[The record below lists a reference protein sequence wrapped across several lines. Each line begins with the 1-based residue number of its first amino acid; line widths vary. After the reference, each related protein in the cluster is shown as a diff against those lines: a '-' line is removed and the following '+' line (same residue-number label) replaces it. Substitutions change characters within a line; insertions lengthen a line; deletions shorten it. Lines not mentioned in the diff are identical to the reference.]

1 MFYVFDDELKSI
13 EIEEISKN
21 MLCAGFM
28 TVGEFE
34 RLATVFSL
42 PKNIVELCKKD
53 SDKNFLTKFLN
64 DDLTFLRLNIMCNNN
79 KNNEIALIVMKN
91 MIMAVDICDE
101 FSFNQKCFLNA
112 LSNCACE
119 SVTAEKLICSFL
131 EIIAKQCSANYN
143 EGPGE
148 NEDLQGQPFVGRSG
162 QLLDKFLASVDLS
175 RDKNVYIANMVKCRP
190 PKNRDP
196 KPEEQDMCINW
207 LREQFK
213 IIKPKIVVCVG
224 RISAQKLIDKNFK
237 VTQQHGQFIDK
248 NGTLFMGTYHPAAIL
263 RNPNNK
269 EFAFADWL
277 ALRDKIDELGIEI

>member
-1 MFYVFDDELKSI
+1 MTLDEL
-13 EIEEISKN
+13 EIKCKN
-21 MLCAGFM
+21 CTKCDLCEGR
-28 TVGEFE
+28 TN
-34 RLATVFSL
+34 LVFG
-42 PKNIVELCKKD
+42 IGKKD
-53 SDKNFLTKFLN
+53 AD
-64 DDLTFLRLNIMCNNN
+64 IM
-79 KNNEIALIVMKN
+79 LIG
-91 MIMAVDICDE
+91 
-101 FSFNQKCFLNA
+101 
-112 LSNCACE
+112 
-119 SVTAEKLICSFL
+119 
-131 EIIAKQCSANYN
+131 

-207 LREQFK
+207 LRNQFK
-213 IIKPKIVVCVG
+213 ISKPKIVVCVG

>member
-1 MFYVFDDELKSI
+1 MTLDEL
-13 EIEEISKN
+13 EIKCKN
-21 MLCAGFM
+21 CTKCDLCEGRTNLVFG
-28 TVGEFE
+28 VG
-34 RLATVFSL
+34 
-42 PKNIVELCKKD
+42 KKD
-53 SDKNFLTKFLN
+53 AD
-64 DDLTFLRLNIMCNNN
+64 IM
-79 KNNEIALIVMKN
+79 LIG
-91 MIMAVDICDE
+91 
-101 FSFNQKCFLNA
+101 
-112 LSNCACE
+112 
-119 SVTAEKLICSFL
+119 
-131 EIIAKQCSANYN
+131 

-213 IIKPKIVVCVG
+213 IIKPKIIVCVG
-224 RISAQKLIDKNFK
+224 RISAQKL
-237 VTQQHGQFIDK
+237 IDK

-269 EFAFADWL
+269 EAAFGDWL
-277 ALRDKIDELGIEI
+277 ALRDKINELGIQI

>member
-1 MFYVFDDELKSI
+1 MTLDEL
-13 EIEEISKN
+13 EIKCKN
-21 MLCAGFM
+21 CTKCDLCEGRTNLVFG
-28 TVGEFE
+28 VG
-34 RLATVFSL
+34 
-42 PKNIVELCKKD
+42 KKD
-53 SDKNFLTKFLN
+53 AD
-64 DDLTFLRLNIMCNNN
+64 IM
-79 KNNEIALIVMKN
+79 LIG
-91 MIMAVDICDE
+91 
-101 FSFNQKCFLNA
+101 
-112 LSNCACE
+112 
-119 SVTAEKLICSFL
+119 
-131 EIIAKQCSANYN
+131 

-196 KPEEQDMCINW
+196 KPEEQYMCINW

-213 IIKPKIVVCVG
+213 IIKPKIIVCVG

-237 VTQQHGQFIDK
+237 VTQQHGEFIDK

-269 EFAFADWL
+269 EAAFGDWL
-277 ALRDKIDELGIEI
+277 ALRDKINELGIEI

>member
-1 MFYVFDDELKSI
+1 MTLDEL
-13 EIEEISKN
+13 EIKCKN
-21 MLCAGFM
+21 CTKCDLCEGR
-28 TVGEFE
+28 TN
-34 RLATVFSL
+34 LVFG
-42 PKNIVELCKKD
+42 IGKKD
-53 SDKNFLTKFLN
+53 AD
-64 DDLTFLRLNIMCNNN
+64 IM
-79 KNNEIALIVMKN
+79 LIG
-91 MIMAVDICDE
+91 
-101 FSFNQKCFLNA
+101 
-112 LSNCACE
+112 
-119 SVTAEKLICSFL
+119 
-131 EIIAKQCSANYN
+131 

-207 LREQFK
+207 LRKQFK

-248 NGTLFMGTYHPAAIL
+248 NGTLFMGTYHPAAIF

>member
-1 MFYVFDDELKSI
+1 MTLDEL
-13 EIEEISKN
+13 EIKCKN
-21 MLCAGFM
+21 CTKCDLCEGR
-28 TVGEFE
+28 TN
-34 RLATVFSL
+34 LVFG
-42 PKNIVELCKKD
+42 IGKKD
-53 SDKNFLTKFLN
+53 AD
-64 DDLTFLRLNIMCNNN
+64 IM
-79 KNNEIALIVMKN
+79 LIG
-91 MIMAVDICDE
+91 
-101 FSFNQKCFLNA
+101 
-112 LSNCACE
+112 
-119 SVTAEKLICSFL
+119 
-131 EIIAKQCSANYN
+131 

-148 NEDLQGQPFVGRSG
+148 NEDLQGQTFVGRSG

>member
-1 MFYVFDDELKSI
+1 MTLDEL
-13 EIEEISKN
+13 EIKCKN
-21 MLCAGFM
+21 CTKCDLCEGR
-28 TVGEFE
+28 TN
-34 RLATVFSL
+34 LVFG
-42 PKNIVELCKKD
+42 IGKKD
-53 SDKNFLTKFLN
+53 AD
-64 DDLTFLRLNIMCNNN
+64 IM
-79 KNNEIALIVMKN
+79 LIG
-91 MIMAVDICDE
+91 
-101 FSFNQKCFLNA
+101 
-112 LSNCACE
+112 
-119 SVTAEKLICSFL
+119 
-131 EIIAKQCSANYN
+131 

-148 NEDLQGQPFVGRSG
+148 KEDLQGQPFVGRSG

>member
-1 MFYVFDDELKSI
+1 MTLDEL
-13 EIEEISKN
+13 EIKCKN
-21 MLCAGFM
+21 CTKCDLCEGR
-28 TVGEFE
+28 TN
-34 RLATVFSL
+34 LVFG
-42 PKNIVELCKKD
+42 IGKKD
-53 SDKNFLTKFLN
+53 AD
-64 DDLTFLRLNIMCNNN
+64 IM
-79 KNNEIALIVMKN
+79 LIG
-91 MIMAVDICDE
+91 
-101 FSFNQKCFLNA
+101 
-112 LSNCACE
+112 
-119 SVTAEKLICSFL
+119 
-131 EIIAKQCSANYN
+131 

-207 LREQFK
+207 LRKQFK

-237 VTQQHGQFIDK
+237 VTQQHGHFIDK

>member
-1 MFYVFDDELKSI
+1 MTLDEL
-13 EIEEISKN
+13 EIKCKN
-21 MLCAGFM
+21 CTKCDLCEGRTNPVFG
-28 TVGEFE
+28 VG
-34 RLATVFSL
+34 
-42 PKNIVELCKKD
+42 KKD
-53 SDKNFLTKFLN
+53 AD
-64 DDLTFLRLNIMCNNN
+64 IM
-79 KNNEIALIVMKN
+79 LIG
-91 MIMAVDICDE
+91 
-101 FSFNQKCFLNA
+101 
-112 LSNCACE
+112 
-119 SVTAEKLICSFL
+119 
-131 EIIAKQCSANYN
+131 

-213 IIKPKIVVCVG
+213 IIKPKIIVCVG
-224 RISAQKLIDKNFK
+224 RISAQRLIDKNFK
-237 VTQQHGQFIDK
+237 VTQQHGEFIDK

-269 EFAFADWL
+269 EAAFGDWL
-277 ALRDKIDELGIEI
+277 ALRDKINELGIEI